1 MKSAGMSKKYTVGRK
16 NIPVVQSLC
25 YKWSDYP
32 SLIQDAVDVDFQL
45 FFVLEEKSLHRRSFK
60 RRTSHMKY
68 PIVAGKLFNKH
79 FKYVTC
85 AISNEHAFEYSV

>member
-1 MKSAGMSKKYTVGRK
+1 MKSAGMSKKYSVGRK

-32 SLIQDAVDVDFQL
+32 SLIQDAVDV
-45 FFVLEEKSLHRRSFK
+45 LEEKSLHRRSFK

-68 PIVAGKLFNKH
+68 PYGRKVI
-79 FKYVTC
+79 
-85 AISNEHAFEYSV
+85 